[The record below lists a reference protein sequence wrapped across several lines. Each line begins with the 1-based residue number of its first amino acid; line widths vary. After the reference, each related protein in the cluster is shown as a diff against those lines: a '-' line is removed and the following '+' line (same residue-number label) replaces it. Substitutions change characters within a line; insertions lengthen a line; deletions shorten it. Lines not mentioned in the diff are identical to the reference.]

1 MMWCSLPFALSDA
14 FSRRVPFRKF
24 AIPRSAATR
33 TRFSWAL
40 ETLTSAKSLVLA
52 AVGRECQQKN
62 ETTEGPNPSV
72 ELIRKTHRD
81 DKQKSLA
88 LTDESEISRQQEWLK
103 FRVGRGVQG
112 SPKPMIPESHPLQ
125 TLFQELVGRHYAEEI
140 GIRDPQIVAYVSHL
154 LAEFC
159 EADQLYK
166 IKDATNR
173 ALNDVGEMLLESDP
187 VYGPAP
193 SFDRERQVRK
203 HIGDYTLFFA
213 GMFPEAINHFRLRRQ
228 RVENLVDWIKAGKES
243 YYIVSKF
250 EHFEYAKVAPLF
262 ASLSKNFEE
271 CVYGLNMVKNDL
283 EEMQHPITRRGD
295 ELIM

>member
-1 MMWCSLPFALSDA
+1 
-14 FSRRVPFRKF
+14 
-24 AIPRSAATR
+24 
-33 TRFSWAL
+33 
-40 ETLTSAKSLVLA
+40 
-52 AVGRECQQKN
+52 
-62 ETTEGPNPSV
+62 
-72 ELIRKTHRD
+72 
-81 DKQKSLA
+81 
-88 LTDESEISRQQEWLK
+88 
-103 FRVGRGVQG
+103 
-112 SPKPMIPESHPLQ
+112 MIPESHSLQ
-125 TLFQELVGRHYAEEI
+125 ELFQDLVGRHYAEEI

-166 IKDATNR
+166 IRDASQR
-173 ALNDVGEMLLESDP
+173 PLADVGEMLLESDP

-213 GMFPEAINHFRLRRQ
+213 GMFPESINHLRLRRQ
-228 RVENLVDWIKAGKES
+228 RLENFVEWIKAGKES

-250 EHFEYAKVAPLF
+250 EHFECAKVAPLF
-262 ASLSKNFEE
+262 ASLSKNFEQ

-283 EEMQHPITRRGD
+283 EEMQHPITRRTD